1 MGGGKGGGSAGEIG
15 FPAYMERIHQN
26 WLDDGADL
34 MTVDMQVMMQAIFD
48 ADTPFD
54 PTVWGTAN
62 PAIVMGAG
70 FQVLTPFQAVEDLD
84 ALNLTTLFT
93 TSLATLDDTVARA
106 AIVAAEAALLDARM
120 TADILPG
127 FQRAMRNDGAV
138 LTTGFTI
145 GEANI
150 RAQDNLA
157 VAKLDTE
164 LRLQSRR
171 ISWELSFRWVQLTIE
186 WNRIVAVMATEVAI
200 RYLESRYK
208 VDQLNVEMAAK
219 DALFYLEVYQYGG
232 NMMAAISGASVK
244 GQPES
249 SMINTALGG
258 VLSGAS
264 AGAQIGKL
272 LDQPAAGAMIGGLLG
287 LSAAIF

>member
-1 MGGGKGGGSAGEIG
+1 MGGKSGGGAGEIG

-26 WLDDGADL
+26 WLDDGADVIAVN
-34 MTVDMQVMMQAIFD
+34 MVERMQDLFD
-48 ADTPFD
+48 TGNTPFD
-54 PTVWGTAN
+54 TWGTAI
-62 PAIVMGAG
+62 PYDVMGQAV
-70 FQVLTPFQAVEDLD
+70 QVLTPFQAVADLD

-93 TSLATLDDTVARA
+93 TFFATLDDTVARA

-127 FQRAMRNDGAV
+127 FQRVMRNDGAV
-138 LTTGFTI
+138 LTTGFTL

-157 VAKLDTE
+157 VAKLDTG

-208 VDQLNVEMAAK
+208 VDQLNVEMDAK
-219 DALFYLEVYQYGG
+219 DVLFYLEVYQYGG
-232 NMMAAISGASVK
+232 NMMAAISGASVR

-249 SMINTALGG
+249 SMISTALGG
-258 VLSGAS
+258 VLSGA
-264 AGAQIGKL
+264 ATGAQIGEL
-272 LDQPAAGAMIGGLLG
+272 FDQPASGAVIGGLLG